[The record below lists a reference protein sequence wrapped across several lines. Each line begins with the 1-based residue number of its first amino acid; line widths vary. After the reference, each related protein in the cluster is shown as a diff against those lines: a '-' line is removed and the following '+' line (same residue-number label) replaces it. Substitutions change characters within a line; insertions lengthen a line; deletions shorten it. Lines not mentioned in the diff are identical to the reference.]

1 MRIFYFKGKTA
12 FMFREMRRKQQ
23 QLTFEK
29 CKTILENS
37 SSGVLALEGDNGYP
51 YAVPLSYVYNGSK
64 IFFHCAKNG
73 HKIDS
78 IKRSNKAS
86 FCVISK
92 DEVKPEEYTSYFK
105 SVVAFGQIKILESE
119 AQKREAIEL
128 LAFKYNSYDSEEE
141 RYKAIDREYAALCML
156 EFKIEHL
163 TGKQAK
169 ELINRG

>member
-1 MRIFYFKGKTA
+1 
-12 FMFREMRRKQQ
+12 MFREMRRKIQQ
-23 QLTFEK
+23 ISEDE
-29 CKTILENS
+29 CIEILINAT
-37 SSGVLALEGDNGYP
+37 SGVLAVSGDNGYP
-51 YAVPLSYVYNGSK
+51 YTVPLSFVYHNKK
-64 IFFHCAKNG
+64 IFFHCARCG

>member
-1 MRIFYFKGKTA
+1 MRICYFKGKTA

-51 YAVPLSYVYNGSK
+51 YTVPLSYVYNGSK

-78 IKRSNKAS
+78 IKRNCKAS
-86 FCVISK
+86 FCVVER
-92 DEVKPEEYTSYFK
+92 DEIVPEEYTTYFR
-105 SVVAFGQIKILESE
+105 SVIVFGKVRILENDDEKLKAINALALKYNPNDSE
-119 AQKREAIEL
+119 QSRNMTINREYNRLCIIELSIEHMTGKEAIEL
-128 LAFKYNSYDSEEE
+128 VNK
-141 RYKAIDREYAALCML
+141 K
-156 EFKIEHL
+156 
-163 TGKQAK
+163 
-169 ELINRG
+169 

>member
-1 MRIFYFKGKTA
+1 MA

-23 QLTFEK
+23 QLTFER

-78 IKRSNKAS
+78 IKETARLH
-86 FCVISK
+86 FV
-92 DEVKPEEYTSYFK
+92 
-105 SVVAFGQIKILESE
+105 
-119 AQKREAIEL
+119 L
-128 LAFKYNSYDSEEE
+128 LKGT
-141 RYKAIDREYAALCML
+141 K
-156 EFKIEHL
+156 
-163 TGKQAK
+163 
-169 ELINRG
+169 